1 MRTKKKIIVYAI
13 VIMVSL
19 YCFQDAYALSVR
31 HHLINTGKS
40 LIKMVISPFKG
51 VLVTG
56 PKNIKR
62 AYTYEAYEREKV
74 EERGKFQ
81 HKLFGIWRAPGEE
94 IKGTVTGVV
103 DTVKYAGE
111 AIKEFTSIFFS
122 D

>member
-1 MRTKKKIIVYAI
+1 MRTKKKIIVYTI
-13 VIMVSL
+13 VIIVSL

-31 HHLINTGKS
+31 HHLINTGKN

-62 AYTYEAYEREKV
+62 AYEYEVYEREKV

-81 HKLFGIWRAPGEE
+81 HKLFGIWRVPGEE

-111 AIKEFTSIFFS
+111 AIREFTSIFFS